1 MIGYAA
7 PGTLFIDM
15 TSGDPGDS
23 REIYTALK
31 EKGIHFM
38 DAPVSG
44 GEPMAIDGTLAI
56 MAGGNPKDFERAKPY
71 FSAMGK
77 SATWVGPIG
86 SGNTCKLT
94 NQIIVALNIAA
105 LSEGMMLA
113 KKSGADLENVF
124 DAIKGGLAGSAVMNA
139 KTPMILADNFTPG
152 FRIDLHIKDLVNAM
166 NTGAMMGAPMP
177 LTTGILEVLKQL
189 SAGGNGACD
198 QSGIAKYYEDLAGL
212 KFSE

>member
-31 EKGIHFM
+31 EKGIHFI

-113 KKSGADLENVF
+113 NVF

-139 KTPMILADNFTPG
+139 KHLSSWWTILRPAFESICTS
-152 FRIDLHIKDLVNAM
+152 RIW
-166 NTGAMMGAPMP
+166 
-177 LTTGILEVLKQL
+177 
-189 SAGGNGACD
+189 
-198 QSGIAKYYEDLAGL
+198 
-212 KFSE
+212 